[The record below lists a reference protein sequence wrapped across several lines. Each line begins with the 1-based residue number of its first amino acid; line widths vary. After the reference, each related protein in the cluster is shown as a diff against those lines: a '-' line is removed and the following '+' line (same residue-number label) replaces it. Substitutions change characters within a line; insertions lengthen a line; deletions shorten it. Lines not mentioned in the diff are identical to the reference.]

1 MIDTVTHTATAPT
14 TSALNNAATL
24 FAGPGDMRAACRTH
38 NWAASAIGPVPEWPV
53 SLRVAVQHV
62 LALGTPALLH
72 WGPACVQVF
81 NDAFRPSLGTGD
93 DHRTALGAAAADYW
107 GEAWPVRA
115 ADIGQVLAGGPPV
128 LHTDVRHTIVRDGRA
143 QDTWWTYTDT
153 PVFSDDGAIAGVLVL
168 CQETTAR
175 VLSDRRHAAS
185 EIATEHADRRAAR
198 ILDQVADQHLTMD
211 AEFRIRT
218 MNAAAERGFG
228 VPQSDMI
235 GRTHWEAF
243 PASVGSLAEEQYRRA
258 MRERVPVHFA
268 HHYVGDGYDVH
279 LEIDVYPTDDGGLA
293 VFWRDVTSRVNAE
306 RAILDVTERYRVLF
320 ESVDTG
326 FAIIEIM
333 IDAAGHATDYRFLE
347 VNAAFVEHT
356 GLTDAVGRTVRE
368 LVPGLESVW
377 VETFARVAET
387 GEALHFEQS
396 SEAMG
401 RWFDVSAVRVGQA
414 ADRRVALL
422 FRDVSAQRAA
432 VAEREALL
440 QALVFERERLREVF
454 RQTPAF
460 LALLDGPQHVFEFA
474 NDAYHQLVGHRDMIG
489 KPAFEVFPD
498 ARDQGFE
505 ALLDGVLQ
513 TGVPFIGRDVPFRL
527 VRTPGAAPAE
537 SFVDLTFTP
546 MLGADGIPTGVIM
559 HGVDRTVQVRAR
571 EQVAAAET
579 QLQAFAD
586 AMPTLAFTARADGY
600 LDWYNAQWYTYTG
613 MTPSEMEGWG
623 WQSVQDPAVLP
634 AVSER
639 WQTSIATGAPFEMT
653 FPLRGADGTFQSF
666 LTRVVPAHDASGT
679 VTRWLG
685 TSTNI
690 EFEQRLRNA
699 AEVAN
704 RAKSEFLAIMSHELR
719 TPLNAIDG
727 YAELME
733 LGIRGP
739 VTEEQR
745 HDLGRIRRSEQHLLG
760 LINGVLNYAQVEA
773 GAVQYDVA
781 LIPLEEVLSV
791 CEALT
796 APQVQRKLLTLH
808 RETCEASLIVRT
820 DREKLQQ
827 IILNLL
833 SNALKFTDS
842 GGRIDVHCVQRTTQ
856 FAPTVDVTVTDTGIG
871 IPATHLARIFE
882 PFVQVDSEL
891 TRKREGTGL
900 GLAISRDLA
909 RAMGGDLTAVSTLG
923 HGSTFTLSLPACVPS
938 PA

>member
-1 MIDTVTHTATAPT
+1 MSDTVPHTATSPT
-14 TSALNNAATL
+14 TSALNIAATL
-24 FAGPGDMRAACRTH
+24 FAGSGEMRAACRTH
-38 NWAASAIGPVPEWPV
+38 NWAASAIGPVQEWPV

-62 LALGTPALLH
+62 LALSTPAMLH
-72 WGPACVQVF
+72 WGPECVQVF

-93 DHRTALGAAAADYW
+93 DYRTALGAAAATYW
-107 GEAWPVRA
+107 GEVWPARA
-115 ADIGQVLAGGPPV
+115 ADFVQVLAGRPPGV
-128 LHTDVRHTIVRDGRA
+128 HTDVLHTIVRDGRA

-153 PVFSDDGAIAGVLVL
+153 PVFGDDGAIAGVLVL
-168 CQETTAR
+168 CHETTAG
-175 VLSDRRHAAS
+175 VLAERQHAAS
-185 EIATEHADRRAAR
+185 EIATEQADRRAAR

-211 AEFRIRT
+211 TEFRIRT
-218 MNAAAERGFG
+218 MNAAAERGLG
-228 VPQSDMI
+228 VPQSSMI
-235 GRTHWEAF
+235 GRTHWEVF

-293 VFWRDVTSRVNAE
+293 VFWRDVSARVTAD
-306 RAILDVTERYRVLF
+306 RAMRDVTERYRVLF

-333 IDAAGHATDYRFLE
+333 IDAAGNATDYRFLE
-347 VNAAFVEHT
+347 VNAAFVEHS
-356 GLTDAVGRTVRE
+356 GLTDAVGRTARA

-377 VETFARVAET
+377 LETFARVAET
-387 GEALHFEQS
+387 GESLHFEQG
-396 SEAMG
+396 SETLG

-414 ADRRVALL
+414 TDRRVALL
-422 FRDVSAQRAA
+422 FCDVSAERAA
-432 VAEREALL
+432 AAEREALL

-489 KPAFEVFPD
+489 KPAFEAFPD
-498 ARDQGFE
+498 AQDQGFE

-527 VRTPGAAPAE
+527 VYTPGAAPVE
-537 SFVDLTFTP
+537 CFMDLTCTP
-546 MLGADGIPTGVIM
+546 MLNADGIPTGIIM
-559 HGVDRTVQVRAR
+559 HGVDVTPQVRAR
-571 EQVAAAET
+571 EQLAAADA
-579 QLQAFAD
+579 QLRAFAD
-586 AMPTLAFTARADGY
+586 AMPTLAYTARADGY
-600 LDWYNAQWYTYTG
+600 FDWYNAQWYMYTG
-613 MTPSEMEGWG
+613 TTPAEMEGWG
-623 WQSVQDPAVLP
+623 WQSVHDPVVLP

-653 FPLRGADGTFQSF
+653 VPLRGADGTFQSF
-666 LTRVVPAHDASGT
+666 LTRIVPSRDASGA

-690 EFEQRLRNA
+690 ESEQRLRRA
-699 AEVAN
+699 AEQAN
-704 RAKSEFLAIMSHELR
+704 RAKSEFLTIMSHELR

-773 GAVQYDVA
+773 GAVQYDVE
-781 LIPLEEVLSV
+781 LFPLEEVLSL

-808 RETCEASLIVRT
+808 REPCEASLIVRT

-842 GGRIDVHCVQRTTQ
+842 GGRIDVHCVQRTTP

-891 TRKREGTGL
+891 TRMREGTGL

-909 RAMGGDLTAVSTLG
+909 RAMGGDLTAASTLG
-923 HGSTFTLSLPACVPS
+923 HGSAFTLSLPAWVPA